1 MNTGKIIKFIFYSA
15 VIALV
20 LKSLQV
26 VYYKYF
32 VRDDGQVNGTA
43 YPFRLDFKD
52 IKIPKTNPDEKN
64 SKTDKNKTDK
74 SEICQAP
81 YNFENM
87 LALIE
92 ACEKV
97 KYLDYLRFSR
107 PQEACQIN
115 QGTLQAL
122 VKAVHD
128 EKSRL
133 KHHIAD
139 LKSCSKDNIPS
150 KRIKA
155 LKYYLRVMEL
165 NLQDLKGIAANKK

>member
-1 MNTGKIIKFIFYSA
+1 MNVGKIIKFIFYSA

-20 LKSLQV
+20 LKSVQIA
-26 VYYKYF
+26 YYKYF

-43 YPFRLDFKD
+43 HPFRLDFKD
-52 IKIPKTNPDEKN
+52 IKIPTINPDEKN
-64 SKTDKNKTDK
+64 SKTDKNQT
-74 SEICQAP
+74 P

-107 PQEACQIN
+107 PQEACQVSYD
-115 QGTLQAL
+115 TLQAL